1 MYFYVPNKQLI
12 MKLLKSPTFKDNR
25 GSYTPIQL
33 DVLNIKWSQCSISY
47 NQNKYTFRGMHHQE
61 NPPQTKYI
69 KVVKGSIIDFIYDLK
84 TNEVDYIKVDENSA
98 VLVDKTKAHG
108 FITLEPETIVAYLV
122 EGEYNPNSEHSIV
135 WDTIPEIKSEIYK
148 IIGES
153 ELVISEKDSKG
164 K

>member
-1 MYFYVPNKQLI
+1 
-12 MKLLKSPTFKDNR
+12 MKLLNSPTYKDNR

-33 DVLNIKWSQCSISY
+33 DVLDIKWSQCSISY
-47 NQNKYTFRGMHHQE
+47 NEKKYTFRGMHYQE

-98 VLVDKTKAHG
+98 VLIDNTKAHG

-135 WDTIPEIKSEIYK
+135 WETIPEIKSEIYK
-148 IIGES
+148 IIGDS
-153 ELVISEKDSKG
+153 ELIISEKDSKG
-164 K
+164 I

>member
-1 MYFYVPNKQLI
+1 
-12 MKLLKSPTFKDNR
+12 MKLLNSPTYKDDR

-33 DVLNIKWSQCSISY
+33 DVLDIKWSQCSISY
-47 NQNKYTFRGMHHQE
+47 NEKKYTFRGMHYQE

-98 VLVDKTKAHG
+98 VLIDNTKAHG

-135 WDTIPEIKSEIYK
+135 WKTIPEIKSEIYK
-148 IIGES
+148 IIGDS
-153 ELVISEKDSKG
+153 ELIISEKDSKG
-164 K
+164 I

>member
-1 MYFYVPNKQLI
+1 
-12 MKLLKSPTFKDNR
+12 MKLLNSPTYKDNR

-33 DVLNIKWSQCSISY
+33 DVLDIKWSQCSISY
-47 NQNKYTFRGMHHQE
+47 NEKKYTFRGMHYQE

-84 TNEVDYIKVDENSA
+84 TNEVDYIKVDEDSA
-98 VLVDKTKAHG
+98 VLIDNTKAHG

-135 WDTIPEIKSEIYK
+135 WKTIPEIKSEIYK
-148 IIGES
+148 IIGDS
-153 ELVISEKDSKG
+153 ELIISEKDSKG
-164 K
+164 I

>member
-1 MYFYVPNKQLI
+1 

-47 NQNKYTFRGMHHQE
+47 NQNKYTFRGMHYQE

-98 VLVDKTKAHG
+98 VLVDNTKAHG

-122 EGEYNPNSEHSIV
+122 EGEYNPISEHSIV
-135 WDTIPEIKSEIYK
+135 WSTIPEIESEIYK
-148 IIGES
+148 IIGDI
-153 ELVISEKDSKG
+153 ELIISEKDSKG

>member
-25 GSYTPIQL
+25 GSYTPIRL
-33 DVLNIKWSQCSISY
+33 DVMDIKWVQSSISY
-47 NQNKYTFRGMHHQE
+47 NQNKFTFRGMHYQE
-61 NPPQTKYI
+61 NNPQTKYV
-69 KVVKGSIIDFIYDLK
+69 KVIKGSIIDFIYDLK
-84 TNEVDYIKVDENSA
+84 TKEVDFIKIDENSA
-98 VLVDKTKAHG
+98 VLIENNKAHG
-108 FITLEPETIVAYLV
+108 FITLEPETIVNYFV
-122 EGEYNPNSEHSIV
+122 DDEYNPNSERSIV
-135 WDTIPEIKSEIYK
+135 WNTIPEIKSEIYK

>member
-33 DVLNIKWSQCSISY
+33 DALNIKWLQCSISY
-47 NQNKYTFRGMHHQE
+47 NQNKYTFRGMHYQE

-98 VLVDKTKAHG
+98 VLVDNTKAHG

-135 WDTIPEIKSEIYK
+135 WSTIPEIESEIYK
-148 IIGES
+148 IIGDS
-153 ELVISEKDSKG
+153 ELIISEKDSKG